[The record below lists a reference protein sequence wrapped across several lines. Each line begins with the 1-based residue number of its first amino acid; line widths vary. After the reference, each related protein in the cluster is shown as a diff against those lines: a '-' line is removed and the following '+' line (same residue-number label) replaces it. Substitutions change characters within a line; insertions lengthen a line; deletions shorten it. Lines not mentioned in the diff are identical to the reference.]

1 MQYIKGDK
9 AKAKAIIKSRLR
21 ALLTNTDH
29 DRKHSLLIDSG
40 AGYQARRH
48 WNSMNSMSA
57 LQDADL
63 GMQCPQPAI
72 C

>member
-1 MQYIKGDK
+1 
-9 AKAKAIIKSRLR
+9 
-21 ALLTNTDH
+21 LTNTDH

-63 GMQCPQPAI
+63 GMQCPQPANGRNRFAVVSAPDVLVFN
-72 C
+72 